1 VGDREEAAGKFSK
14 ITVVE
19 TFEGCL
25 LIALNVRIMMVVSV
39 CSGRLDKP
47 RFSSIKNPI
56 VVVGYWFCWLVKW
69 RWERGYLT
77 FNFIGKCDSTNI
89 NYLTP

>member
-1 VGDREEAAGKFSK
+1 
-14 ITVVE
+14 
-19 TFEGCL
+19 
-25 LIALNVRIMMVVSV
+25 VRIMMVVSV

-56 VVVGYWFCWLVKW
+56 VVFGYWFCWLVKW